1 MGATLS
7 HENGNA
13 AIDSSINSG
22 GDSLSTVLI
31 DSRLMSGYPYD
42 TLATGFITVRDV
54 HDFSTRPPLIQPY
67 HST

>member
-7 HENGNA
+7 RENGDVS
-13 AIDSSINSG
+13 IDSSIDLG
-22 GDSLSTVLI
+22 GDSSSTVLI